1 MPDFGLNLGQI
12 RPNFSLILGL
22 KSARIL
28 TVRPLPML
36 LDPGPRSPG
45 SPMEWDCEWDSD
57 GHEYKQCKQ
66 KTKISGNPPNKIQFF
81 FGVHSWKPQGVLF
94 LGPIFGIFLPIW
106 GLNNIIFRWCEKSQ
120 KSEFQFFCAQK

>member
-66 KTKISGNPPNKIQFF
+66 KTKISGNPPNKIQFCF
-81 FGVHSWKPQGVLF
+81 
-94 LGPIFGIFLPIW
+94 IFGSIPGNLRGCYSW
-106 GLNNIIFRWCEKSQ
+106 VRSL
-120 KSEFQFFCAQK
+120 EFFYPSGAL